1 MALPH
6 AFDKII
12 ERVRRILSDTEK
24 VLFSDEELRD
34 YINEAQREFCE
45 KTRILRAEGPLTTQE
60 NSKIFNLP
68 DDCFIVDYIARA
80 DGHMIV
86 KTSSRDLLNNYGTRF
101 HTCYGN
107 PEFYYQ
113 DMDGQKQVRFYPI
126 PTESVLAS
134 FQQFDS
140 ELGAIIASDSVTIEP
155 IIVDGVEIYDEDDPL
170 YIAAATAETFDSELG
185 AVVDSSIPDA
195 EGLDN
200 NNFTSELGAVTAVMS
215 TEGVYQVFYIRYP
228 QENLLEIDDIQ
239 AMQYYCLHK
248 CYEKDSPVM
257 NLKISIHN
265 ENKFQERVSRETM
278 RVSSAQH
285 ASMATRGVY
294 G

>member
-1 MALPH
+1 MPLPH
-6 AFDKII
+6 AFDEII
-12 ERVRRILSDTEK
+12 KRVRRILSDTEK

-45 KTRILRAEGPLTTQE
+45 KSRILRAEGPLTTQE
-60 NSKIFNLP
+60 NAKIFNLP
-68 DDCFIVDYIARA
+68 QDCFIVDYIQRA
-80 DGHMIV
+80 DGHMIK

-101 HTCYGN
+101 HTYHGN
-107 PEFYYQ
+107 PEYYYQ
-113 DMDGQKQVRFYPI
+113 DMDGQKQVRFYPL
-126 PTESVLAS
+126 PDESVLAS
-134 FQQFDS
+134 FQQIDS
-140 ELGAIIASDSVTIEP
+140 EFGAIVAADLITLVP
-155 IIVDGVEIYDEDDPL
+155 LIVDGVEVYNETDPL
-170 YIAAATAETFDSELG
+170 YLAAATPHEFDSEFG
-185 AVVDSSIPDA
+185 AVVDSQILDE

-200 NNFTSELGAVTAVMS
+200 NNFTSELGAVTSVLN
-215 TEGVYQVFYIRYP
+215 TEGVYRVFYIRYP
-228 QENLLEIDDIQ
+228 QKDLLEIDDVQ

-285 ASMATRGVY
+285 AEMATRGVY